1 MNISQKYLGLIAVT
15 CLTILLKK
23 EKKTREA
30 VLADFKAK

>member
-23 EKKTREA
+23 EKTREA